1 METLLMIVTV
11 VALALAIGMSALA
24 WRLLRESRRRSAAR
38 IEALQTLAEADQGPE
53 RFATLEDDE
62 LDVELRD
69 VEIAPAD
76 RWEHRRGSRPPVF
89 LEPAAALQTQP
100 VPDLVRGSVRR
111 SRRVQDAAPLFEA
124 PPQPA
129 AARRWVS
136 VVAAAAIMGALVSGV
151 YMLSRPAVAA
161 ESRLSGWV
169 PALGAGTPR
178 PLELLSLSHHAD
190 AGTFTVTGLVQNPSE
205 GMTVRKAVAVIYLFD
220 RDGNYFATGKAPL
233 DFDQLRPGDESPFI
247 VRVPSSGRVG
257 RYRVGFRL
265 EEGGVVAH
273 IDRRGQPPAGMTG
286 DSLDAPAIPREAAIG
301 RSEGRP

>member
-11 VALALAIGMSALA
+11 VALALAIGMSVLA

-38 IEALQTLAEADQGPE
+38 IEALQTLAEAEDGPE
-53 RFATLEDDE
+53 RFASLEDEE
-62 LDVELRD
+62 LDVEFRD
-69 VEIAPAD
+69 MEIAPAD
-76 RWEHRRGSRPPVF
+76 RLEHRRGTRPPVF
-89 LEPAAALQTQP
+89 LEPAPALQTQAL
-100 VPDLVRGSVRR
+100 PDVLRGPGRR
-111 SRRVQDAAPLFEA
+111 TPKVHSAAPLFEP
-124 PPQPA
+124 PPQPP

-136 VVAAAAIMGALVSGV
+136 ALAAAAIMGSLVSGV

-161 ESRLSGWV
+161 ESRLSDWV
-169 PALGAGTPR
+169 PSLGTSAPR

-205 GMTVRKAVAVIYLFD
+205 GTTVRKAVAVIYLFD
-220 RDGNYFATGKAPL
+220 REGNYFATGKAPL

-247 VRVPSSGRVG
+247 VRVPNSGRVG